1 MFEVLLIEENAAE
14 AERIRDALKA
24 IDAPNNL
31 TTVPDAE
38 DALDLLRMN
47 AQFSEALR
55 PDVVVLDL
63 NLLSTGRTEVL
74 EELKSHEALRSIPV
88 VVLTR
93 PNRTSDMKRAY
104 NLDVTH
110 FVTMPDQ
117 ADGYVRV
124 AEMIADLVTYSRL
137 NRPAT
142 S

>member
-1 MFEVLLIEENAAE
+1 MIQVLLIEEDVAE
-14 AERIRDALKA
+14 AERMQDAFRS
-24 IDAPNNL
+24 IEAPSNL
-31 TTVPDAE
+31 TRVPDCE

-63 NLLSTGRTEVL
+63 NLLGTGQTEVL

-93 PNRTSDMKRAY
+93 PDRTSDMHLAY
-104 NLDVTH
+104 DLEATH

-117 ADGYVRV
+117 GDGYSRV
-124 AEMIADLVTYSRL
+124 AEIVADLVAYARL
-137 NRPAT
+137 NRPTAL
-142 S
+142 